1 MLYPQD
7 TKERL
12 TQTSLKVF
20 MKSKSFNFIISAS
33 AFFLSKKGFFESSL
47 LLRMMLSLQLL
58 LSLMLQLL
66 LMMLLQLLL
75 SLVLQLLL
83 SLMLQLLLWLMLL
96 LSLMLQLLTLSLM
109 LLLPPLFF
117 ADFVVE
123 VAVVVAFGS

>member
-75 SLVLQLLL
+75 SL
-83 SLMLQLLLWLMLL
+83 
-96 LSLMLQLLTLSLM
+96 MLQLLTLSLM